1 MRYGLI
7 TLMLLIHV
15 LAFGQKSGSISGK
28 VLDSENNIVEF
39 VNVFLTSVNDSTTIV
54 NGTVTDN
61 TGSFDLTN
69 VPLGKYFIQFR
80 FIGFLNHQQ
89 TVILDDVS
97 KNIDLGTIIMKQDA
111 IALNAIEI
119 TAFRNLIQ
127 RTDEGIVVNAS
138 ENLTQI
144 GGTAADLMKN
154 MPGVQVDMEG
164 NLTMRGK
171 IVTRKQKYSENGNRG
186 TAKSGTRKQ

>member
-69 VPLGKYFIQFR
+69 VPLV
-80 FIGFLNHQQ
+80 N
-89 TVILDDVS
+89 ILFSFGLSDS
-97 KNIDLGTIIMKQDA
+97 
-111 IALNAIEI
+111 
-119 TAFRNLIQ
+119 
-127 RTDEGIVVNAS
+127 
-138 ENLTQI
+138 
-144 GGTAADLMKN
+144 
-154 MPGVQVDMEG
+154 
-164 NLTMRGK
+164 
-171 IVTRKQKYSENGNRG
+171 
-186 TAKSGTRKQ
+186 